1 MGRDQRENDMNVK
14 LTRGIAAAAVSAA
27 MMLGAAVPALA
38 ADATTLPND
47 NGDYYLNKTYD
58 GVSDG
63 TVSETLGFTVTNYK
77 VTDAKNGVDA
87 EHMPAV
93 SIADVSATSGQDNK
107 VKLTLPTYTCAG
119 YYYYKV
125 TEKAGATA
133 GVSYNTN
140 TYYLKVTVSYDKG
153 GVAKVDSVS
162 LWNADP
168 TDTKTTDDHKVAG
181 FENIY
186 KSGTLEVKKVIAG
199 NLAQDDETF
208 TIKVTFTSTKP
219 VGSVVSYKI
228 GTETKTI
235 AADAWTK
242 SEDGTYT
249 ANASITVKGGS
260 TVDFSNLPDGVT
272 YSVDET
278 DSGDGYTASYDNNK
292 AGTLKANETKGD
304 ADATTT
310 VTNTKESKVDTGILL
325 NNAPYIA
332 IIGGAAVVAIYVVNK
347 RRHSDM
353 D

>member
-1 MGRDQRENDMNVK
+1 MNAK
-14 LTRGIAAAAVSAA
+14 LTRGLAAAAISAA
-27 MMLGAAVPALA
+27 MMLGAAAPALA
-38 ADATTLPND
+38 EDAKNTLPND
-47 NGDYYLNKTYD
+47 GGYYLTKTYD
-58 GVSDG
+58 GASDG
-63 TVSETLGFTVTNYK
+63 TVSETLGFNVEKYK
-77 VTDAKNGVDA
+77 VTDAKTDVTA
-87 EHMPAV
+87 ENMPIV
-93 SIADVSATSGQDNK
+93 SIEDVTATSGDANK
-107 VKLTLPTYTCAG
+107 VKLTLPTYSSAG

-125 TEKAGATA
+125 TEKSGNTA
-133 GVSYNTN
+133 GVTYNN
-140 TYYLKVTVSYDKG
+140 GTYYLKVTVSYDRD

-162 LWNADP
+162 LWDADP
-168 TDTKTTDDHKVAG
+168 TDAATKEDHKVTG
-181 FENIY
+181 FENTY

>member
-1 MGRDQRENDMNVK
+1 MNAK
-14 LTRGIAAAAVSAA
+14 LTRGLAAAAISAA
-27 MMLGAAVPALA
+27 MMLGAAAPALA

-140 TYYLKVTVSYDKG
+140 TYYLKVTVSYDRD

-162 LWNADP
+162 LWDADP
-168 TDTKTTDDHKVAG
+168 TDAATKEDHKVTG
-181 FENIY
+181 FKNTY

-278 DSGDGYTASYDNNK
+278 NSGDGYTASYDNNK
-292 AGTLKANETKGD
+292 AGTLKANETKDD